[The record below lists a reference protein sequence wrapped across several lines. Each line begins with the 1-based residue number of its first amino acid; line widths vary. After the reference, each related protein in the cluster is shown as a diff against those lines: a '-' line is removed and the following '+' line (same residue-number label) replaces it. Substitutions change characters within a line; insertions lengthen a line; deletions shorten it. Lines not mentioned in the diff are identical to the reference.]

1 MTTGTVHPQ
10 VRAATPRSAL
20 LVSVLTGWIAAA
32 ASALLFILLGTA
44 IDALPLDGT
53 AAGTAGD
60 ALPGGATGTGW
71 LWGALAL
78 AVLTAVCTG
87 VGAWWSERASSL
99 TEKRLR
105 AAVVSAVFRGGS
117 VRASAQAGRLLATA
131 TTSVEK
137 TAHYRASFLGP
148 ITASLT
154 TPLLVLLIMA
164 LSVDAVTA
172 GVLTLLVLLV
182 PLLVGGFQ
190 RLVRPV
196 GGRYR
201 RSQAAL
207 TAAFVDAIQGLET
220 LVLARAAHRRAELL
234 ARRGE
239 EHRRSLMRMLAI
251 NQLLILVVD
260 AAFSLG
266 VVVAAAVLA
275 VVRVAHGDLTLGD
288 GAAILLM
295 TTLVIGPVDVVGQFF
310 YIGIAGR
317 AAQTQIGSVVT
328 AADPGAPAP
337 EGDAAKGT
345 AGQDPAAQ
353 DAAALDAAAL
363 DAAEA
368 AQAPSTGAG
377 VRAGEPTD
385 ALVLEGVDAGW
396 PGGPTVLEGL
406 SLRVARGEHV
416 ALVGPSGSGK
426 STVAALLQGH
436 LVARSGTVR
445 VDGIDPGREP
455 ARARQRIAAVSQRAF
470 HFLGTI
476 EDNLRIAAP
485 QASDAQLWDALERA
499 GMRSDVEAMPAGL
512 ATSVGE
518 QGALLSGGQS
528 QRLAIARAWLSDAPI
543 LVLDEPTSQVDLAAE
558 EQILAALRRLAAERT
573 VLMIAHRPGAILAAD
588 RIVRIDPIGTSATAS
603 DPAVGTPRPSAHASS
618 REVQS

>member
-1 MTTGTVHPQ
+1 
-10 VRAATPRSAL
+10 
-20 LVSVLTGWIAAA
+20 
-32 ASALLFILLGTA
+32 
-44 IDALPLDGT
+44 
-53 AAGTAGD
+53 
-60 ALPGGATGTGW
+60 
-71 LWGALAL
+71 
-78 AVLTAVCTG
+78 
-87 VGAWWSERASSL
+87 
-99 TEKRLR
+99 
-105 AAVVSAVFRGGS
+105 
-117 VRASAQAGRLLATA
+117 
-131 TTSVEK
+131 
-137 TAHYRASFLGP
+137 
-148 ITASLT
+148 
-154 TPLLVLLIMA
+154 
-164 LSVDAVTA
+164 
-172 GVLTLLVLLV
+172 
-182 PLLVGGFQ
+182 
-190 RLVRPV
+190 
-196 GGRYR
+196 
-201 RSQAAL
+201 
-207 TAAFVDAIQGLET
+207 
-220 LVLARAAHRRAELL
+220 
-234 ARRGE
+234 
-239 EHRRSLMRMLAI
+239 
-251 NQLLILVVD
+251 
-260 AAFSLG
+260 
-266 VVVAAAVLA
+266 
-275 VVRVAHGDLTLGD
+275 VAHGDLTLGD

>member
-1 MTTGTVHPQ
+1 
-10 VRAATPRSAL
+10 
-20 LVSVLTGWIAAA
+20 
-32 ASALLFILLGTA
+32 
-44 IDALPLDGT
+44 
-53 AAGTAGD
+53 
-60 ALPGGATGTGW
+60 
-71 LWGALAL
+71 
-78 AVLTAVCTG
+78 
-87 VGAWWSERASSL
+87 
-99 TEKRLR
+99 
-105 AAVVSAVFRGGS
+105 VSAVFRGGS